1 MPSELEQ
8 LRAGMDRL
16 TPLFVLIDPMV
27 GEPLP
32 GLGAPEPGAD
42 MNLLRK
48 QLWQREIVEI
58 ALPTVIALPPHLHP
72 YLVQLH
78 GPDDPL
84 LSLTL
89 DLANDERA
97 AAQAGGLDGEGRA
110 AHRIGGWLQSSMRPE
125 ELAAIVATMCRLDT
139 DAYTKATYLRLGDRR
154 VLDLLCHVVDD
165 SRVASQFGRLQS
177 WDYLDP
183 AGRLRRLRSPC
194 EQAAPLRLS
203 AGEWQRLERGALLH
217 RTVAQWLG
225 EIAQTDG
232 VLPEALYAAAE
243 SAVNHAASAARV
255 WPHRFKTAGDEVA
268 WAVLSLL
275 NPTLP
280 HSHAVLRL
288 LADSGSE
295 DDPPEPMRY
304 LHRDVRNLAQQ
315 ASTVLTR

>member
-1 MPSELEQ
+1 MPSKLEQ
-8 LRAGMDRL
+8 LRSGIDRL

-32 GLGAPEPGAD
+32 GIGAPEAGAD

-48 QLWQREIVEI
+48 QLWQREVVGIALAKEI
-58 ALPTVIALPPHLHP
+58 ALPPYLHP
-72 YLVQLH
+72 YLVQLQ

-84 LSLTL
+84 LGLSL
-89 DLANDERA
+89 DLAEDERA

-110 AHRIGGWLQSSMRPE
+110 AHRIGGWLQSSMQPE
-125 ELAAIVATMCRLDT
+125 ELAGIVAGICRLDT

-183 AGRLRRLRSPC
+183 AGRLRRLRSPG
-194 EQAAPLRLS
+194 ELAAPLRLN
-203 AGEWQRLERGALLH
+203 AGEWQRLVRGELLH

-232 VLPEALYAAAE
+232 VPPEALYAAAE
-243 SAVNHAASAARV
+243 SAVEHAASAARV
-255 WPHRFKTAGDEVA
+255 WPHRFKTAGDEAV

-275 NPTLP
+275 HPSLP
-280 HSHAVLRL
+280 HAPAVLKL

-304 LHRDVRNLAQQ
+304 LHRDVRGLAQQ
-315 ASTVLTR
+315 ASAVLIR